1 MKPKVHA
8 SKRILFILTLLLLA
22 GVQPALAQFVVR
34 ALNTPNGIG
43 VLTGSDFTASVAVG
57 QAVAGTSSN
66 ADFTAAL
73 GLGVLTGAVMP
84 TGVEVA
90 PAGDEVPG
98 EYRLDQN
105 YPNPFNPQTTI
116 AFDLKK
122 PGHVSL
128 AVYNALGHLFL
139 PDPGGQL
146 SRRAQDGVDQIRS
159 NGRTYEG
166 CLCSSRGTLS
176 FFHLPITQ
184 FDFFSP
190 GQVIFPIDFRL

>member
-8 SKRILFILTLLLLA
+8 SKRILFVLTLLLLA

-34 ALNTPNGIG
+34 ALDTPNGIG
-43 VLTGSDFTASVAVG
+43 VLTGSDFTVSVIVG
-57 QAVAGTSSN
+57 QAVVGTSSN

-73 GLGVLTGAVMP
+73 GLGTLTGAIMP

-90 PAGDEVPG
+90 PVGDEAPG

-122 PGHVSL
+122 PGHVTL
-128 AVYNALGHLFL
+128 AVYNALGRELAVLVSETKPTGRYEVTWDAGSL
-139 PDPGGQL
+139 PSGL
-146 SRRAQDGVDQIRS
+146 YFYQIRVD
-159 NGRTYEG
+159 G
-166 CLCSSRGTLS
+166 
-176 FFHLPITQ
+176 FHAVRKMVLIK
-184 FDFFSP
+184 
-190 GQVIFPIDFRL
+190 

>member
-1 MKPKVHA
+1 M
-8 SKRILFILTLLLLA
+8 KRILFILTLLLLLA

-57 QAVAGTSSN
+57 QAVAGPTSN

-73 GLGVLTGAVMP
+73 GLGALTGAVMP

-90 PAGDEVPG
+90 PVGDEVPG

-128 AVYNALGHLFL
+128 AVYNALGQKVAVLVSETQPAGRYEVTWDAGSL
-139 PDPGGQL
+139 PSGL
-146 SRRAQDGVDQIRS
+146 YFYQIRAD
-159 NGRTYEG
+159 G
-166 CLCSSRGTLS
+166 
-176 FFHLPITQ
+176 FHAVRKMVLIK
-184 FDFFSP
+184 
-190 GQVIFPIDFRL
+190 

>member
-8 SKRILFILTLLLLA
+8 SKRIFFILTLLLLA

-57 QAVAGTSSN
+57 QAVGGTSSN
-66 ADFTAAL
+66 ADFTV

-90 PAGDEVPG
+90 PVGDEAPG

-122 PGHVSL
+122 PGRVSL
-128 AVYNALGHLFL
+128 AVYNALGQKVAVLVSETQPAGRYEVTWDAGSL
-139 PDPGGQL
+139 PSGLYFYQL
-146 SRRAQDGVDQIRS
+146 RAD
-159 NGRTYEG
+159 N
-166 CLCSSRGTLS
+166 
-176 FFHLPITQ
+176 FHAVRKMVLIK
-184 FDFFSP
+184 
-190 GQVIFPIDFRL
+190 

>member
-116 AFDLKK
+116 AFDLKRS
-122 PGHVSL
+122 GHVSL
-128 AVYNALGHLFL
+128 AVYNALGQKVAVLVSETQPAGRYEVTWDAGSL
-139 PDPGGQL
+139 PSGL
-146 SRRAQDGVDQIRS
+146 YFYQIRAD
-159 NGRTYEG
+159 N
-166 CLCSSRGTLS
+166 
-176 FFHLPITQ
+176 FHAVRKMVLIK
-184 FDFFSP
+184 
-190 GQVIFPIDFRL
+190 